1 MPEEIEL
8 KLAVDARDVERL
20 RNSSILRETR
30 LKHTGRRCLVS
41 IYYDTP
47 SFSLLRSGVILRV
60 RKIGRERVQS
70 LKMSVAEREVL
81 GRRVE
86 SESSICGETPD
97 LKRIV
102 DPDVR
107 RLIQK
112 RCADEKLVPVF
123 LTKFARE
130 TWLLQFRRSQI
141 ECAIDRGVIAANG
154 KNEPICEVE
163 LELKSGQVAR
173 LFELTHLLNK
183 VVPLQIEP
191 ASKAARGFDLVGG
204 AGATAPTAAPVHI
217 NPEMSVRDSFAA
229 IAQSCLTHVLASAVF
244 VCKSVDPEGIHQLRV
259 AIRRMRAAFS
269 IFHSAMPE
277 SYRPRLAVELR
288 TFAQTLGAARDWDVL
303 VEETIASMPTRL
315 RKQRSTAQLIRIAR
329 AKRAEGDKSAHAS
342 LRNPRYTEILL
353 QLASWADSQFGSNG
367 SLPQEG
373 KWKPDLLAGPAP
385 AFAAEA
391 IQTFHDKARKLGKK
405 VRELD
410 PPEIHRLRI
419 RIKKLRYAMEFF
431 GSLWPNRRTER
442 YLAALKSLQEALGV
456 FHDTIVADQLI
467 AQFTATEGGDV
478 KVSTA
483 PVNRWLTRH
492 RRDLRKK
499 VIELWRKFANQKP
512 FWDDA

>member
-30 LKHTGRRCLVS
+30 LKHTGRRCLVN

-60 RKIGRERVQS
+60 RKIGRERV
-70 LKMSVAEREVL
+70 KMSVAEREVL

-217 NPEMSVRDSFAA
+217 NPEMSARDSFAA

-244 VCKSVDPEGIHQLRV
+244 VCKSDDPEGIHQLRV

-303 VEETIASMPTRL
+303 VEETIASMPIRL
-315 RKQRSTAQLIRIAR
+315 RRQRSTTYLIRIAR

-342 LRNPRYTEILL
+342 LRNPQYTEILL
-353 QLASWADSQFGSNG
+353 QLASWADRQFGSSG
-367 SLPQEG
+367 SLPQGG
-373 KWKPDLLAGPAP
+373 KWELDVLAGPAP
-385 AFAAEA
+385 GFAAEVM
-391 IQTFHDKARKLGKK
+391 QKFHDKARKLGRK

-410 PPEIHRLRI
+410 PPEIHKLRI
-419 RIKKLRYAMEFF
+419 RIKKLRYATDFLGGF
-431 GSLWPNRRTER
+431 WPNRRTQR
-442 YLAALKSLQEALGV
+442 YLAALKDLQEALGE
-456 FHDTIVADQLI
+456 FHDTTVAGELI
-467 AQFTATEGGDV
+467 AHFTATEDADV
-478 KVSTA
+478 KFPTA
-483 PVNRWLTRH
+483 QVNRWLTKYQRG
-492 RRDLRKK
+492 LRKK
-499 VIELWRKFANQKP
+499 VIDSWRKFANQKP
-512 FWDDA
+512 FWDVA